1 MCLSFAAM
9 DLRQLSALL
18 AVAEHGTFSAAAKAL
33 YTVQSNVSTHIARL
47 ERELGVTLVDR
58 SRGLVTE
65 EGAIVVARARRILN
79 EIDAMRADVLSMGE
93 EVAGDVRLGVISS
106 TARWLVPPL
115 LSAIRERH
123 RRIRPIVV
131 EASTTSLAPQLLNG
145 QLDMAVLNLPT
156 DEPEL
161 STEVL
166 FEEDLV
172 LVVPEQHVLAE
183 HERITLTMLADHPLL
198 LAPPGTALRDDVEA
212 ASSAAGVKLQALAEI
227 DGVRLMASLAFAA
240 AGPALLPATGVPID
254 RPGPWRRVVVDGIPR
269 RQVGLARRRRGLPS
283 SPARAVA
290 SVLVEIVPQQGTQ
303 QPGVHL
309 LG

>member
-1 MCLSFAAM
+1 M

-33 YTVQSNVSTHIARL
+33 FTVQSNVSTHISRL
-47 ERELGVTLVDR
+47 ERELGVALVDR

-79 EIDAMRADVLSMGE
+79 EIDAMRADVLSMGD

-115 LSAIRERH
+115 LTTIRERH

-145 QLDMAVLNLPT
+145 HLDMAVLNLPT

-161 STEVL
+161 TAEVL

-172 LVVPEQHVLAE
+172 LVVPEQHVLAGR
-183 HERITLTMLADHPLL
+183 ERVALSELSEHPLL
-198 LAPPGTALRDDVEA
+198 LAPLGTALRDDAEA
-212 ASSAAGVKLQALAEI
+212 AAHTAGVKLQALAEI

-240 AGPALLPATGVPID
+240 AGPALLPATAVPID
-254 RPGPWRRVVVDGIPR
+254 RPGPWRRVAIDGMAR
-269 RQVGLARRRRGLPS
+269 RSVGLARRRRGLPS

-290 SVLVEIVPQQGTQ
+290 AVLVEIVPGQGAM
-303 QPGVHL
+303 QPGVHVV
-309 LG
+309 